1 MSSHD
6 HHDQHDHHDHS
17 DDSGIGAA
25 SPELRHAG
33 AVVDQAIEYMLKEKI
48 DPISVASALL
58 GGALGML
65 SMNLDQ
71 EAVLA
76 VLDQA
81 RASVASGEM
90 ATMSQPSPTG
100 HA

>member
-1 MSSHD
+1 MTHLD
-6 HHDQHDHHDHS
+6 PS
-17 DDSGIGAA
+17 DIAGLAEA
-25 SPELRHAG
+25 SPDLRHAG
-33 AVVDQAIEYMLKEKI
+33 AVVDQAVDYMTKPNI
-48 DPISVASALL
+48 DPVAIASALL

-65 SMNLDQ
+65 TMHLTP

-81 RASVASGEM
+81 RASVESGEM
-90 ATMSQPSPTG
+90 ASMAEPPAQG

>member
-1 MSSHD
+1 MTDAENPSIAD
-6 HHDQHDHHDHS
+6 
-17 DDSGIGAA
+17 IAAA

-65 SMNLDQ
+65 TMHLDR
-71 EAVLA
+71 EAVLG

-81 RASVASGEM
+81 RESVRSGEM
-90 ATMSQPSPTG
+90 EQLSPAPAQG

>member
-1 MSSHD
+1 MTEAEDPSLAAL
-6 HHDQHDHHDHS
+6 
-17 DDSGIGAA
+17 GAA
-25 SPELRHAG
+25 SPDLRHAG

-65 SMNLDQ
+65 SMHLDR
-71 EAVLA
+71 EAVLG

-90 ATMSQPSPTG
+90 EQLSPAPAQG

>member
-1 MSSHD
+1 MTDADNPS
-6 HHDQHDHHDHS
+6 
-17 DDSGIGAA
+17 IAELAAA

-33 AVVDQAIEYMLKEKI
+33 AVVDQAIEYLVKEQI
-48 DPISVASALL
+48 DPISIASALL

-65 SMNLDQ
+65 TMHLDR
-71 EAVLA
+71 EAVLG

-81 RASVASGEM
+81 RASVQSGEM
-90 ATMSQPSPTG
+90 ERLSPAPAQG

>member
-1 MSSHD
+1 MSD
-6 HHDQHDHHDHS
+6 ADRPEFADLAQ
-17 DDSGIGAA
+17 A
-25 SPELRHAG
+25 SPNLRHAG
-33 AVVDQAIEYMLKEKI
+33 AVVDQAIEYMTKENI
-48 DPISVASALL
+48 DPVSIASALL

-65 SMNLDQ
+65 ANNLPH

-81 RASVASGEM
+81 RASVESGAM
-90 ATMSQPSPTG
+90 AQMAHPPARG

>member
-1 MSSHD
+1 MSD
-6 HHDQHDHHDHS
+6 P
-17 DDSGIGAA
+17 DSPDFEGLGQA
-25 SPELRHAG
+25 SPNLRHAG
-33 AVVDQAIEYMLKEKI
+33 AVVDQAIEYMTKENI
-48 DPISVASALL
+48 DPISIASALL

-65 SMNLDQ
+65 ANNLPR

-81 RASVASGEM
+81 RASVDSGEM
-90 ATMSQPSPTG
+90 DQLAHPVAKG

>member
-1 MSSHD
+1 MSPNDRPDLSD
-6 HHDQHDHHDHS
+6 FDQ
-17 DDSGIGAA
+17 A

-65 SMNLDQ
+65 TMNLDR
-71 EAVLA
+71 EEVLA

-81 RASVASGEM
+81 RASVSSGEM
-90 ATMSQPSPTG
+90 ESISQPPAQG

>member
-1 MSSHD
+1 MSPTD
-6 HHDQHDHHDHS
+6 DRPDLS
-17 DDSGIGAA
+17 DLAEA

-33 AVVDQAIEYMLKEKI
+33 AVVDQAIEYLLKEKV

-65 SMNLDQ
+65 SMNLDREQ
-71 EAVLA
+71 VLA

-81 RASVASGEM
+81 RASVSSGEM
-90 ATMSQPSPTG
+90 EGLSHPPATG